1 MWYLGPRDAMRGTCR
16 DRGLA
21 ACRDDRATGAAESKE
36 MRTAGQVSMIPIAHL
51 ACRRPNCQRASDLCP
66 EESQL

>member
-1 MWYLGPRDAMRGTCR
+1 MWYLGPRDAVRGTYH

-36 MRTAGQVSMIPIAHL
+36 TRTAGQVSTSSIKPFLSHT
-51 ACRRPNCQRASDLCP
+51 
-66 EESQL
+66 